1 MIAIKNDQEMSKKIN
16 LLYYVTQ
23 RKALLRKS
31 KLKEKSWIYVTYKHI
46 ILHLVSMQRQLYY
59 EVQLL
64 L

>member
-31 KLKEKSWIYVTYKHI
+31 KLKENFRIHVTLKHI
-46 ILHLVSMQRQLYY
+46 IMHLVSMQRQLYY